1 MKKSIPEGLW
11 AQDGV
16 MKIGPRFSSV
26 EKIVKFEKINPRSL
40 FWPPSW
46 GPSWSQV
53 AIKIHFEVGQNFD
66 LVSEGILEQLGLDF
80 GGVWGVKM
88 ESQNELKIR
97 SMKTRKFD
105 SRRGASSLFEVSG

>member
-1 MKKSIPEGLW
+1 MAPRSILS
-11 AQDGV
+11 D
-16 MKIGPRFSSV
+16 
-26 EKIVKFEKINPRSL
+26 VKFEEIESGSL
-40 FWPPSW
+40 FCHPSW

-66 LVSEGILEQLGLDF
+66 LVSGWFLEQLGLDF

-97 SMKTRKFD
+97 SMKT
-105 SRRGASSLFEVSG
+105 